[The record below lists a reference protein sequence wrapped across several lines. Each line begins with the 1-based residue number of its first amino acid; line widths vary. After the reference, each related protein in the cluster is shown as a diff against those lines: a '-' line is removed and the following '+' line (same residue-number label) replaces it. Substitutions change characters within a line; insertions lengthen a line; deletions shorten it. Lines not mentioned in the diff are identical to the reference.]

1 MTNARAL
8 LPWLSQSDTASN
20 GRTVVRASPAQ
31 GLMPVHAGKTV
42 RQGPWV
48 WVGGW
53 LTLNSMPTARCAVGL
68 AEQSGDLH
76 AVGGFSPAAGASA
89 VHERYE
95 ASTGRLLP

>member
-1 MTNARAL
+1 MHEAHDCSVCLACA
-8 LPWLSQSDTASN
+8 D
-20 GRTVVRASPAQ
+20 V
-31 GLMPVHAGKTV
+31 
-42 RQGPWV
+42 
-48 WVGGW
+48 W